1 MPWFDVAFRVHLTS
15 ALFHAMTVG
24 FVACAIELLSGSVVA
39 AAIGAA
45 ALALGRIFFQGS
57 LYAEVFP
64 LGDLLFACIFWLAAR
79 ARGAVRTGPPS
90 ARSWMALAVVLGLAF
105 GHHPMIVL
113 ALPAVAILVARP
125 LAASIRQRPWSCAA
139 LAALTVA
146 IALGTY
152 ALVPWAASRDP
163 YVSWGDVHDLP
174 SLVRLVTRQD
184 YGGVLH
190 PSRHPAEGQL
200 LERLDVFAFATFES
214 FGPLGVLLACAGLA
228 GAWRRDR
235 AVAVALLVAV
245 ILAGPLFAAANA
257 VDIHSAYRVAFFKRF
272 FAISHV
278 GIAVLVAIGASAP
291 ARAIR
296 ARCSGQPPQP
306 FPIHLLAFS

>member
-1 MPWFDVAFRVHLTS
+1 MPARARPLGRWLFGAAFSLAALAYVPRVGRTLAAVGDSAELVAAAAVWGVPHPPGYPLYTAIAHLFTRMPWFDVAFRVHLTS

-24 FVACAIELLSGSVVA
+24 FVACVIEVLSGSVAA

-90 ARSWMALAVVLGLAF
+90 ARSWIALAVALGLAF

-125 LAASIRQRPWSCAA
+125 RAPSIRHRPWSCAA

-146 IALGTY
+146 IALGSY
-152 ALVPWAASRDP
+152 ALVA
-163 YVSWGDVHDLP
+163 
-174 SLVRLVTRQD
+174 
-184 YGGVLH
+184 
-190 PSRHPAEGQL
+190 
-200 LERLDVFAFATFES
+200 
-214 FGPLGVLLACAGLA
+214 
-228 GAWRRDR
+228 
-235 AVAVALLVAV
+235 
-245 ILAGPLFAAANA
+245 
-257 VDIHSAYRVAFFKRF
+257 
-272 FAISHV
+272 
-278 GIAVLVAIGASAP
+278 
-291 ARAIR
+291 
-296 ARCSGQPPQP
+296 
-306 FPIHLLAFS
+306 